1 MTGQRE
7 RILFELERRRRAGE
21 PGLTPLEAFQRGLGM
36 RLAARIAELRRE
48 GHAIITDREKTHAVY
63 SLPALERRQTTLF

>member
-7 RILFELERRRRAGE
+7 RVLVELERRRRAGE
-21 PGLTPLEAFQRGLGM
+21 PGLTARGASERGRGM
-36 RLAARIAELRRE
+36 RLAARINELRRE